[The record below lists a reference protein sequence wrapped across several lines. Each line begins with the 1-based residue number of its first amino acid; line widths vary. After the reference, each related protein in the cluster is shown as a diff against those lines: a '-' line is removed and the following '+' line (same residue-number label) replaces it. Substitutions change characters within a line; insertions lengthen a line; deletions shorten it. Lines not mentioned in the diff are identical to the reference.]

1 MIAPQAIVILI
12 GVYFTFLLVVSWI
25 TGRKADNASFFI
37 GNRRSPWYIVAVG
50 MIGAS
55 ISGVTF
61 ISVPGWVVDSN
72 FSYMAMVFGFL
83 FGYAFIAEVLL
94 PIYYKLQLT
103 SIYTYLDVRFG
114 KNSYKTGSVFFLI
127 SRTIGS
133 AFRLY
138 LTAKVLQL
146 IVFDALHVPFIITV
160 TGFVALIWFYTR
172 KGGIR
177 TVIWTDTF
185 QAIIML
191 TTVVTTFILI
201 SKSLDFNLGEAIK
214 AIKDHEMSRLVFLDD
229 LRDKKH
235 FVKQFLS
242 GVFITI
248 VMTGLDQ
255 GMMQKNIS
263 CRSLKEAKKN
273 VYTYSSM
280 FVPINLLFLSLGV
293 MLVMY
298 AAKHGIT
305 IPASRDD
312 LFPLIVTSGGLGPV
326 LIILFITGLIAAAYS
341 SSDSCLTALTTSF
354 TFDILGAGN
363 KEAKAL
369 SKTRQRVHVMFAF
382 ILIGVIMIFRQINN
396 PSIISAIYM
405 VAGYTYGP
413 LLGLYFFGLF
423 THRRVIDKAVPFVA
437 VASPLIVLFLDLN
450 AEKWLGGYQVGYELL
465 IINGLITFFG
475 LFIFSNRAQK
485 SSLLVK

>member
-1 MIAPQAIVILI
+1 MISPQIIIVFIAL
-12 GVYFTFLLVVSWI
+12 YFAFLFLVSHI
-25 TGRKADNASFFI
+25 TSRKADNASFFI
-37 GNRRSPWYIVAVG
+37 GNRRSPWYIVSIG

-72 FSYMAMVFGFL
+72 FSYMAMVFGFV

-94 PIYYKLQLT
+94 PMFYRLELT

-114 KNSYKTGSVFFLI
+114 PASYKTGSAFFLL

-138 LTAKVLQL
+138 LTTKVLQ
-146 IVFDALHVPFIITV
+146 IVVFDALHVPFWVTV

-172 KGGIR
+172 KGGIK

-191 TTVVTTFILI
+191 TTVVTTFVMI
-201 SKSLDFNLGEAIK
+201 SKAMDFSFGEAVK
-214 AIKDHEMSRLVFLDD
+214 AIRGNEMSRMFFFDD
-229 LRDKKH
+229 IRDKRY
-235 FVKQFLS
+235 FIKQFIS
-242 GVFITI
+242 GMVIT
-248 VMTGLDQ
+248 VTMTGLDQ
-255 GMMQKNIS
+255 GMMQKNLS
-263 CRSLKEAKKN
+263 CRSIKDAKKN
-273 VYTYSSM
+273 IYLYGSM

-298 AAKHGIT
+298 ASKIGFA

-312 LFPLIVTSGGLGPV
+312 LFPLIVTQGGLGTFV
-326 LIILFITGLIAAAYS
+326 SLLFITGLTAAAYS

-363 KEAKAL
+363 KDAGTL
-369 SKTRQRVHVMFAF
+369 SRTRQWSHIMFAL
-382 ILIGVIMIFRQINN
+382 ILIGVIMIFRQLNN
-396 PSIISAIYM
+396 PSIISSIYT

-413 LLGLYFFGLF
+413 LLGLYTFGFF
-423 THRRVIDKAVPFVA
+423 THRKVIDRAVPYIA
-437 VASPLIVLFLDLN
+437 VVSPVITFLLN
-450 AEKWLGGYQVGYELL
+450 LMAKKYLGGYQVAYEFLL
-465 IINGLITFFG
+465 INGIITFMG
-475 LFIFSNRAQK
+475 LLLFSRRASK
-485 SSLLVK
+485 